1 MEVAFSQMQDTLS
14 QLRQAQSREI
24 AKIEQETE
32 QLEQYVL
39 GIILLYKR
47 VSPTDRRW
55 RTLYSEKILR
65 MEAEILSKALSARLA
80 AGPPSSEELLRWGQ
94 FP

>member
-1 MEVAFSQMQDTLS
+1 MQDTLS

-47 VSPTDRRW
+47 VAPTDRRR

-65 MEAEILSKALSARLA
+65 NEAEILSKALSARLA
-80 AGPPSSEELLRWGQ
+80 ADPPSSEELLWWGS
-94 FP
+94 FRDPPGS